1 MRDCYYLH
9 FSEDAEEAL
18 RLYTL
23 LLKLV
28 SSWAGTSHWPSWSS
42 IWMLLLKVTHTFPF
56 SHAFRT
62 LNLVHPRCRQPDEAP
77 IPSWMADRSD
87 EGETMDQS
95 MQLCQVLRD
104 LRGRWRLPEA
114 ALHFLTGHQS
124 PPHSQ
129 GKRPSL
135 AGTQALWAAESILS
149 PKGLYGIAKS

>member
-1 MRDCYYLH
+1 MKLPSLLGWLTEVTKEKPWTR
-9 FSEDAEEAL
+9 AL
-18 RLYTL
+18 
-23 LLKLV
+23 
-28 SSWAGTSHWPSWSS
+28 
-42 IWMLLLKVTHTFPF
+42 
-56 SHAFRT
+56 
-62 LNLVHPRCRQPDEAP
+62 
-77 IPSWMADRSD
+77 
-87 EGETMDQS
+87 
-95 MQLCQVLRD
+95 QLCQVLRD